1 MRPIEFMKR
10 ICQHSCVEE
19 IVVARSNLSAVLLSL
34 TTVIAAGPFAL
45 LIAWRVSRMK
55 LSVTQDSVIVV
66 NFLKQYEIPLNEVEI
81 HDNRDRSPLLSDAGG
96 RLDTDGRV
104 LSVSN
109 GSSPRVPIS
118 IAPAFGSRLDTIA
131 EDLYRAI
138 DKMKASHPES

>member
-1 MRPIEFMKR
+1 
-10 ICQHSCVEE
+10 
-19 IVVARSNLSAVLLSL
+19 
-34 TTVIAAGPFAL
+34 
-45 LIAWRVSRMK
+45 MK

-81 HDNRDRSPLLSDAGG
+81 HDNRDRSPLL
-96 RLDTDGRV
+96 
-104 LSVSN
+104 SN